1 MTSALRTVIHT
12 FATTSVAIP
21 ARTRSVGAPRTL
33 HTQAINCERSGD
45 AIMAAERR
53 PDEVGVLVKAL
64 DILDCL
70 AADAPCTVAH
80 LCERTGVTKPAA
92 YRILKTLDMSGYVV
106 RDEERREYSLGPS
119 LYGLSRAAR
128 NSTDLV
134 RVARPVMEGLLEELG
149 ETVNLGVV
157 SHGQVVYLDTVESNH
172 RLRSTV
178 QIALRD
184 KVHSTAL
191 GKAFLA
197 ALPADEASRMLDVME
212 RTPMTP
218 NTMVDVGSLLRE
230 LEIVR
235 VRGYAIDDEE
245 NEIGSR
251 CVAAAIHGSSTR
263 PIAAISVSA
272 PTSRMV
278 GKTLDTVG
286 QRVSQAVK
294 ELDTL
299 LT

>member
-1 MTSALRTVIHT
+1 M
-12 FATTSVAIP
+12 AIP
-21 ARTRSVGAPRTL
+21 
-33 HTQAINCERSGD
+33 
-45 AIMAAERR
+45 RR

-70 AADAPCTVAH
+70 AADAPCSVAH
-80 LCERTGVTKPAA
+80 LCEKTGVTKPAA
-92 YRILKTLDMSGYVV
+92 YRILKTLDTSGYVV

-119 LYGLSRAAR
+119 LFGLGRAAR
-128 NSTDLV
+128 NSSDLI
-134 RVARPVMEGLLEELG
+134 RVIRPVMEQLLEELG
-149 ETVNLGVV
+149 ETINLGVV

-184 KVHSTAL
+184 KVHCTAL

-197 ALPADEASRMLDVME
+197 ALPPADAQTCLEGID
-212 RTPMTP
+212 RTAMTP
-218 NTMVDVGSLLRE
+218 NTVVDVAPLLRE

-251 CVAAAIHGSSTR
+251 CVAAAIHGSSSR

-278 GKTLDTVG
+278 GKTLDKVG
-286 QRVSQAVK
+286 QRISAAVQ
-294 ELDTL
+294 ELDKL